1 MSVMVTGGTGFI
13 GNRIV
18 RKLLDQGEEVVCFDL
33 APPRA
38 NLQPY
43 LDRVHVYRGDITQVP
58 QLLEAVNTYAV
69 ERIVHMAALLP
80 PDTEDRPHF
89 AMQINIQGTNNIF
102 EVARWT
108 GIKRVVYAS
117 SIAAY
122 GIQDTFGDRPVNEDD
137 LAAPVNVYGMTKA
150 ANDFAAWKYR
160 DLYGLDLRGVRIC
173 TVFGHGRVTGM
184 TGMIGGLLMS
194 LPAIGQPISMPFH
207 QDEPSPMIHAE
218 DAAEIFVRVALADD
232 LNHPVYI
239 SGGHLCTIG
248 EMAEIVRGIIPEAQ
262 ISTGDQAVPHIYRVD
277 NSRMLSDVGYELAPL
292 RARILEHINDA
303 RAEAGMEPISG

>member
-18 RKLLDQGEEVVCFDL
+18 RKLVDRGEEVVCFDL

-43 LDRVHVYRGDITQVP
+43 LDRIQVYRGDITQVP
-58 QLLEAVNTYAV
+58 QLLEAINTHGV
-69 ERIVHMAALLP
+69 ERIIHMAALLP
-80 PDTEDRPHF
+80 PDTEERPHF

-122 GIQDTFGDRPVNEDD
+122 GVQDTFGDRPVNEED

-150 ANDFAAWKYR
+150 ANDFAALKYT

-184 TGMIGGLLMS
+184 TGIIGGLLMS

-207 QDEPSPMIHAE
+207 QDELSPMIHAE
-218 DAAEIFVRVALADD
+218 DAAEIFVRVALAET
-232 LNHPVYI
+232 LNHPIYI
-239 SGGHLCTIG
+239 SGGHLCNIG
-248 EMAEIVRGIIPEAQ
+248 EMADIVRSIIPDAQ

-277 NSRMLSDVGYELAPL
+277 NSRMLADLGYELAPL
-292 RARILEHINDA
+292 RVRILEHINDA
-303 RAEAGMEPISG
+303 RQEAGLEPIAG